1 MSLIQIRPRGLAVA
15 EWSKLTVCM
24 SQSGAISDQG
34 GRIRSERAK
43 ARGRRIAGMDQIVNP
58 VDGMPSD
65 AQAGMLAAAM
75 LAMAAMP
82 IRLEAADQP
91 LEGGVDPAFGTVRWR
106 TLFCGDRT
114 QTGGVVM
121 GIAEFAPGGTLLPH
135 RHSPAEVYF
144 GLDGAAVVTVDGVP
158 NPMGPGTALYIPGD
172 AEHGT
177 VAGPDGFRMLYV
189 FPRDRFS
196 EVEYR
201 FSPL

>member
-1 MSLIQIRPRGLAVA
+1 MELGQADA
-15 EWSKLTVCM
+15 T
-24 SQSGAISDQG
+24 
-34 GRIRSERAK
+34 
-43 ARGRRIAGMDQIVNP
+43 
-58 VDGMPSD
+58 MPSE
-65 AQAGMLAAAM
+65 ALALAMVALAA
-75 LAMAAMP
+75 LP
-82 IRLEAADQP
+82 QRIEASDQP
-91 LEGGVDPAFGTVRWR
+91 LEGGDDPAFGTVRWR
-106 TLFCGDRT
+106 TLFCADRT

-144 GLDGAAVVTVDGVP
+144 GLEGAAVVTVDGLVQ
-158 NPMGPGTALYIPGD
+158 PMGPGTALFIPGD

>member
-1 MSLIQIRPRGLAVA
+1 
-15 EWSKLTVCM
+15 
-24 SQSGAISDQG
+24 
-34 GRIRSERAK
+34 
-43 ARGRRIAGMDQIVNP
+43 MDQIVNP
-58 VDGMPSD
+58 IDGMLSD

-82 IRLEAADQP
+82 IRLEAADLP
-91 LEGGVDPAFGTVRWR
+91 LEGGVDPVFGTVRWR

-121 GIAEFAPGGTLLPH
+121 GIAEFAPGGTLLPD
-135 RHSPAEVYF
+135 RQSPAEVYF
-144 GLDGAAVVTVDGVP
+144 GLEGAAIVTVDGVP
-158 NPMGPGTALYIPGD
+158 HPMGPGPALYIPDD

>member
-1 MSLIQIRPRGLAVA
+1 
-15 EWSKLTVCM
+15 
-24 SQSGAISDQG
+24 
-34 GRIRSERAK
+34 
-43 ARGRRIAGMDQIVNP
+43 MDQSANP
-58 VDGMPSD
+58 VDGMQGD

-82 IRLEAADQP
+82 IRLEAAEQP
-91 LEGGVDPAFGTVRWR
+91 LEGGEDPAFGTVRWR

-135 RHSPAEVYF
+135 RHAPAEVYF
-144 GLDGAAVVTVDGVP
+144 GLEGAAIVTVDGVP
-158 NPMGPGTALYIPGD
+158 NPMGPGTALYVPGD

-177 VAGPDGFRMLYV
+177 VAGPEGFRMLYV

>member
-1 MSLIQIRPRGLAVA
+1 
-15 EWSKLTVCM
+15 
-24 SQSGAISDQG
+24 
-34 GRIRSERAK
+34 
-43 ARGRRIAGMDQIVNP
+43 MDQIVTP
-58 VDGMPSD
+58 VDGMQPD

-82 IRLEAADQP
+82 IRLEASEQP
-91 LEGGVDPAFGTVRWR
+91 LEGGEDPAFGTVRWR
-106 TLFCGDRT
+106 TLFCADRT

-121 GIAEFAPGGTLLPH
+121 GIAEFAPGGTLVPH
-135 RHSPAEVYF
+135 RHAPAEVYF
-144 GLDGAAVVTVDGVP
+144 GLEGAAIVTVDGVP
-158 NPMGPGTALYIPGD
+158 NPMGPGTALYVPGD

-177 VAGPDGFRMLYV
+177 VAGPEGFRMLYV